1 MISTTYPW
9 SPDVNSG
16 MRVVRVYDD
25 ISPAETG
32 WRGFHSKLLRAVGDW
47 EESGLVAF
55 QVLRQAPPE
64 KYPEG
69 AVTFEVG
76 SRDTTYF
83 AYMWGHSPM
92 ENPEHIKTAACIEI
106 SSRVGPSI
114 MRSLLCHEFG
124 HVLGLDH
131 QPDGSGSI
139 MDPTMSADSARSPN
153 ATDYA
158 NLRALFA

>member
-1 MISTTYPW
+1 MISTTYAW

-16 MRVVRVYDD
+16 VRVVRVYDD
-25 ISPAETG
+25 INTAETG
-32 WRGFHSKLLRAVGDW
+32 WHGFHTTLLRALRDW

-55 QVLRQAPPE
+55 QVLRQTPPE
-64 KYPEG
+64 RYPEG

-76 SRDTTYF
+76 PSDTPYF
-83 AYMWGHSPM
+83 AYMYGHSPM
-92 ENPEHIKTAACIEI
+92 ENPEHVKTAARIEI
-106 SSRVGPSI
+106 SARVGPSI
-114 MRSLLCHEFG
+114 LRSLLCHEFG

-139 MDPTMSADSARSPN
+139 MDRTMSADSARSPN
-153 ATDYA
+153 PTDYT